1 MKSSRNVMTFSRGI
15 HPHGDGKSLSCHAAV
30 QNVPLLEKYTVILA
44 QNAGKPPIP
53 VVKKG
58 DTVKKYQ
65 LIAQADGFVSAN
77 LHSPTSG
84 TVSNLKEVQGTM
96 GVPAMAI
103 EITQKVSIWKLIAVR
118 FSISSCAI
126 RPSLLGKNSRSWL

>member
-84 TVSNLKEVQGTM
+84 IVSNLKEVQGTM
-96 GVPAMAI
+96 GVPTMAI
-103 EITQKVSIWKLIAVR
+103 EITAD
-118 FSISSCAI
+118 
-126 RPSLLGKNSRSWL
+126 GKDEGDAPFERSEEHTSEL

>member
-84 TVSNLKEVQGTM
+84 IVSNLKEVQGTM
-96 GVPAMAI
+96 GVPTMAI
-103 EITQKVSIWKLIAVR
+103 EITADGKDEGDAPFEK
-118 FSISSCAI
+118 ISDWQNAA
-126 RPSLLGKNSRSWL
+126 PELLK

>member
-15 HPHGDGKSLSCHAAV
+15 HPHGDGKSLSCHTPV

-44 QNAGKPPIP
+44 QNAGKPPRP

-65 LIAQADGFVSAN
+65 LIAQADGFVFHQDNSLQF
-77 LHSPTSG
+77 LHQISIFF
-84 TVSNLKEVQGTM
+84 LQGH
-96 GVPAMAI
+96 
-103 EITQKVSIWKLIAVR
+103 
-118 FSISSCAI
+118 FS
-126 RPSLLGKNSRSWL
+126 KW